1 MFGEPDKSF
10 NSANLMSQSPY
21 QRIRLHPNV
30 QQERK
35 KRQRELWLALLG
47 IVLIGVLSWVELRFF
62 GVNSYLFLGLFNGN
76 LILLLLV
83 LFLVVRNVVK
93 LALERKRNVLGAKLR
108 TRLVVIFFS
117 LSIIPTLLMF
127 FLSIKFVQ
135 TSVDYWFKAQVE
147 GSMEQA
153 LTVGQAVYNA
163 VKGRLEGKGE
173 GIIEAIRAN
182 EFVWGGRGMDRFLI
196 SRRKDLDLSLI
207 GVLSPARREQNWHA
221 DPEWESSWKDIKKG
235 IAWVELEEKQ
245 RFWSAVWPGKDADL
259 VVGIVPVDKGATGF
273 LVLGSTL
280 PQGLLFKL
288 DQIVKGVNEYKQLR
302 TLKYPL
308 KVALYFI
315 LGIMTM
321 MIILGATWFGFR
333 LAKEISAPIQA
344 LAIGTKRIAR
354 GDLGVRIDDES
365 GDELGLLVQSF
376 NKMAMDLENSQIG
389 LKQAKERLER
399 QNAELESKSR
409 YMEAVLDN
417 ITAGVISLDGQ
428 GRINTFN
435 KAAETILGIKAS
447 SVMGNSPMALLQ
459 GDFARMVQEV
469 LTQLQ
474 EMPSCQWQRQIDLN
488 VGDMDIRLLV
498 NAVVLHRDGDDD
510 SGVVAVFEDVTELEK
525 IQRMEA
531 WKEVARRIAHE
542 IKNPLTPI
550 KLSAQRIE
558 SRFGSKISDPVLTQC
573 TRLIVRQV
581 EHLQEMVKD
590 FSSFAK
596 LPELKLRYGDIME
609 VLGEIVGIFEQSHGG
624 ICWNLHVATPLPE
637 LKFDR
642 EAMKR
647 VFMNILL
654 NAAEILGDDENGRV
668 DMEVGYVEAL
678 HRVRIQIADNGP
690 GLSAEERPRIFE
702 PYFSSK
708 RGGTGLGLTI
718 VKSVIDDHHG
728 YIRVHPNSPKGT
740 TFVIE
745 LPAGKEQARWSR
757 PV

>member
-1 MFGEPDKSF
+1 
-10 NSANLMSQSPY
+10 MSQSPY
-21 QRIRLHPNV
+21 QRIRLHPNI
-30 QQERK
+30 QHERK
-35 KRQRELWLALLG
+35 KRQRELWLALVG
-47 IVLIGVLSWVELRFF
+47 IVLIGVLSWVELKFF
-62 GVNSYLFLGLFNGN
+62 GVNSYLFLGLFNVN

-153 LTVGQAVYNA
+153 LTVGQAVYNT
-163 VKGRLEGKGE
+163 VKDRLEGKGE
-173 GIIEAIRAN
+173 GIIETIRASQ
-182 EFVWGGRGMDRFLI
+182 FVWGGKGMDRFLI
-196 SRRKDLDLSLI
+196 SRSKDLDLTLI
-207 GVLSPARREQNWHA
+207 GVLTPSRREQNWHA
-221 DPEWESSWKDIKKG
+221 EPEWESSWRDVKKG
-235 IAWVELEEKQ
+235 IAWAELQERQ

-259 VVGIVPVDKGATGF
+259 VVGIVPVDKGATGY
-273 LVLGSTL
+273 LVLGATL

-288 DQIVKGVNEYKQLR
+288 DQIVRGVNEYKQLR

-435 KAAETILGIKAS
+435 KAAETILGIEAS
-447 SVMGNSPMALLQ
+447 SIMGSSPMKLLQ
-459 GDFARMVQEV
+459 GEFARMVQEV

-474 EMPSCQWQRQIDLN
+474 EMPSSQWQRQIDLN

-498 NAVVLHRDGDDD
+498 NAVVLHREGDED
-510 SGVVAVFEDVTELEK
+510 SGIVAVFEDITELEK

-558 SRFGSKISDPVLTQC
+558 SKFGSKISDPILTQC

-596 LPELKLRYGDIME
+596 LPELKLRYGDIVE
-609 VLGEIVGIFEQSHGG
+609 VLEEIVGIFEQSHGR
-624 ICWNLHVATPLPE
+624 ISWDLHVAPPLPE

-668 DMEVGYVEAL
+668 AMKVGYVEAL

-690 GLSAEERPRIFE
+690 GLSSEERSRIFE

>member
-1 MFGEPDKSF
+1 M
-10 NSANLMSQSPY
+10 SAQSP
-21 QRIRLHPNV
+21 QHINMHPNV
-30 QQERK
+30 QHERK
-35 KRQRELWLALLG
+35 KRQRELWLALFG
-47 IVLIGVLSWVELRFF
+47 VVLIGVLSWVELKFF
-62 GVNSYLFLGLFNGN
+62 GVNSYLFLGLFNFN

-83 LFLVVRNVVK
+83 LFLVLRNVVK
-93 LALERKRNVLGAKLR
+93 LALERKRKVLGAKLR

-153 LTVGQAVYNA
+153 LSVGQAVYNT
-163 VKGRLEGKGE
+163 VKGRLDGKGE
-173 GIIEAIRAN
+173 KIVETIRTSK
-182 EFVWGGRGMDRFLI
+182 FVWGGKAMDRLLI
-196 SRRKDLDLSLI
+196 SRREDLDLSLI
-207 GVLSPARREQNWHA
+207 GVLTPSRNEQNWHDA
-221 DPEWESSWKDIKKG
+221 PEWESGWADIKKG
-235 IAWVELEEKQ
+235 IAWSELEENHQ
-245 RFWSAVWPGKDADL
+245 FWSAVWPGKEADL
-259 VVGIVPVDKGATGF
+259 VVGIVPVDEGATGY
-273 LVLGSTL
+273 LVLGTTL

-288 DQIVKGVNEYKQLR
+288 DQIVRGVDEYKQLR

-308 KVALYFI
+308 KIALYFI
-315 LGIMTM
+315 LGIMTL

-354 GDLGVRIDDES
+354 GDLGVRIDDKS

-399 QNAELESKSR
+399 QNAELESKSQ

-435 KAAETILGIKAS
+435 KAAESILGIES
-447 SVMGNSPMALLQ
+447 SQVMGSSPVTLLY
-459 GDFARMVQEV
+459 GEFAHMVQEV

-474 EMPSCQWQRQIDLN
+474 EIPSSQWQRQVDIK
-488 VGDMDIRLLV
+488 VGDADIRLLV
-498 NAVVLHRDGDDD
+498 NAVVLHRENGED
-510 SGVVAVFEDVTELEK
+510 SGVVAVFEDITELEK

-558 SRFGSKISDPVLTQC
+558 SKFASRITDPVLTQC

-596 LPELKLRYGDIME
+596 LPELKPRYGDIQD
-609 VLGEIVGIFEQSHGG
+609 VLREIKGIFEQSHGR
-624 ICWNLHVATPLPE
+624 ITWSLQADSKLPE
-637 LKFDR
+637 LKFDH

-654 NAAEILGDDENGRV
+654 NAAEILGNQEDGRV
-668 DMEVGYVEAL
+668 ELVVGYVEAL
-678 HRVRIQIADNGP
+678 HRVRIQISDNGP
-690 GLSAEERPRIFE
+690 GLSSDERSRIFE

-728 YIRVHPNSPKGT
+728 YIRVHPNSPRGT

-745 LPAGKEQARWSR
+745 LPAGKQQARWSC
-757 PV
+757 PL

>member
-1 MFGEPDKSF
+1 MPQS
-10 NSANLMSQSPY
+10 SQS
-21 QRIRLHPNV
+21 IRLHPNV

-35 KRQRELWLALLG
+35 KRQRELWLALFG
-47 IVLIGVLSWVELRFF
+47 VVLIGVLSWVELKFF
-62 GVNSYLFLGLFNGN
+62 GVNSYLFLGLFNFN

-83 LFLVVRNVVK
+83 LFLVLRNVVK
-93 LALERKRNVLGAKLR
+93 LALERKRKVLGAKLR

-173 GIIEAIRAN
+173 GIIETIRTSKFA
-182 EFVWGGRGMDRFLI
+182 WGGKAMDRLLV
-196 SRRKDLDLSLI
+196 SKREDLDLTLI
-207 GVLSPARREQNWHA
+207 GVLTPSRTEQNWHDA
-221 DPEWESSWKDIKKG
+221 PEWENSWEDVKKG
-235 IAWVELEEKQ
+235 IAWAELEKDQ
-245 RFWSAVWPGKDADL
+245 QFWSAVWPGKDADL
-259 VVGIVPVDKGATGF
+259 VVGIVPVDKGATGY
-273 LVLGSTL
+273 LVLGATL

-288 DQIVKGVNEYKQLR
+288 DQIVRGVNEYKQLK

-315 LGIMTM
+315 LGIMTL

-376 NKMAMDLENSQIG
+376 NKMAMDLENSQVG
-389 LKQAKERLER
+389 LKLAKERLER

-409 YMEAVLDN
+409 YMVAVLDN
-417 ITAGVISLDGQ
+417 ITAGVISLDEQ

-447 SVMGNSPMALLQ
+447 LVMGSSPITLLQ
-459 GDFARMVQEV
+459 GEFAHMVQEV

-474 EMPSCQWQRQIDLN
+474 EVPSSQWQRQIELK
-488 VGDMDIRLLV
+488 VGDADVRLLV
-498 NAVVLHRDGDDD
+498 NAVVLHREGSED
-510 SGVVAVFEDVTELEK
+510 SGIVAVFEDITELEK

-558 SRFGSKISDPVLTQC
+558 SKFARTVTDPVLTQC

-581 EHLQEMVKD
+581 EHLQSMVKD

-596 LPELKLRYGDIME
+596 LPELRPRYGNILD
-609 VLGEIVGIFEQSHGG
+609 VLDEIKGIFEQSHGR
-624 ICWNLHVATPLPE
+624 IVWSLQVDSALPE

-654 NAAEILGDDENGRV
+654 NAAEILGSQEDGRV
-668 DMEVGYVEAL
+668 EIAVTYVEAL

-690 GLSAEERPRIFE
+690 GLSSEERSRIFE

-740 TFVIE
+740 AFVIE

-757 PV
+757 PA

>member
-1 MFGEPDKSF
+1 M
-10 NSANLMSQSPY
+10 SAQSP
-21 QRIRLHPNV
+21 QHINMHPNV
-30 QQERK
+30 QHERK
-35 KRQRELWLALLG
+35 KRQRELWLALFG
-47 IVLIGVLSWVELRFF
+47 VVLIGVLSWVELKFF
-62 GVNSYLFLGLFNGN
+62 GVNSYLFLGLFNFN

-83 LFLVVRNVVK
+83 LFLVLRNVVK
-93 LALERKRNVLGAKLR
+93 LALERKRKVLGAKLR

-153 LTVGQAVYNA
+153 LSVGQAVYNT
-163 VKGRLEGKGE
+163 VKGRLDGKGE
-173 GIIEAIRAN
+173 KIVETIRTSK
-182 EFVWGGRGMDRFLI
+182 FVWGGKAMDRLLI
-196 SRRKDLDLSLI
+196 SRREDLDLSLI
-207 GVLSPARREQNWHA
+207 GVLTPSRNEQNWHDA
-221 DPEWESSWKDIKKG
+221 PEWESAWADIKKG
-235 IAWVELEEKQ
+235 IAWSELEENHQ
-245 RFWSAVWPGKDADL
+245 FWSAVWPGKEADL
-259 VVGIVPVDKGATGF
+259 VVGIVPVDEGATGY
-273 LVLGSTL
+273 LVLGTTL

-288 DQIVKGVNEYKQLR
+288 DQIVRGVDEYKQLR

-308 KVALYFI
+308 KIALYFI
-315 LGIMTM
+315 LGIMTL

-354 GDLGVRIDDES
+354 GDLGVRIDDKS

-399 QNAELESKSR
+399 QNAELESKSQ

-417 ITAGVISLDGQ
+417 ITAGVISLDAQ

-435 KAAETILGIKAS
+435 KAAESILGIES
-447 SVMGNSPMALLQ
+447 SQVMGSSPVTLLY
-459 GDFARMVQEV
+459 GEFAHMVQEV

-474 EMPSCQWQRQIDLN
+474 EIPSSQWQRQVDIK
-488 VGDMDIRLLV
+488 VGDADIRLLV
-498 NAVVLHRDGDDD
+498 NAVVLHRENGED
-510 SGVVAVFEDVTELEK
+510 SGVVAVFEDITELEK

-558 SRFGSKISDPVLTQC
+558 SKFASRITDPVLTQC

-596 LPELKLRYGDIME
+596 LPELKPRYGDIQD
-609 VLGEIVGIFEQSHGG
+609 VLREIKGIFEQSHGR
-624 ICWNLHVATPLPE
+624 ITWSLQADSKLPE
-637 LKFDR
+637 LKFDH

-654 NAAEILGDDENGRV
+654 NAAEILGNQEDGRV
-668 DMEVGYVEAL
+668 ELVVGYVEAL
-678 HRVRIQIADNGP
+678 HRVRIQISDNGP
-690 GLSAEERPRIFE
+690 GLSSDERSRIFD

-728 YIRVHPNSPKGT
+728 YIRVHPNSPQGT

-745 LPAGKEQARWSR
+745 LPAGKQQARWSC
-757 PV
+757 PL

>member
-1 MFGEPDKSF
+1 
-10 NSANLMSQSPY
+10 MSPSSRP
-21 QRIRLHPNV
+21 IHLHPDL
-30 QQERK
+30 QYERK

-47 IVLIGVLSWVELRFF
+47 VVLIGVLSWVEIRFF
-62 GVNSYLFLGLFNGN
+62 GVNSYLFLGLFNVN
-76 LILLLLV
+76 LILLLVV
-83 LFLVVRNVVK
+83 LFLVLRNVVK
-93 LALERKRNVLGAKLR
+93 LAMERKRKVLGAKLR
-108 TRLVVIFFS
+108 TRLVLIFFS

-127 FLSIKFVQ
+127 FLSLKFVQ

-153 LTVGQAVYNA
+153 LTVGQAVYNT

-173 GIIEAIRAN
+173 RIIETIRSNKFA
-182 EFVWGGRGMDRFLI
+182 WGGKAMDRLLM
-196 SRRKDLDLSLI
+196 SQRTALDLSLI
-207 GVLSPARREQNWHA
+207 GVLTPAYKKQNWHDA
-221 DPEWESSWKDIKKG
+221 PEWASSWEELKKDI
-235 IAWVELEEKQ
+235 AWGELEKTKS
-245 RFWSAVWPGKDADL
+245 FWSAVWPGKDADL
-259 VVGIVPVDKGATGF
+259 VVGIVPVDKGATGY
-273 LVLGSTL
+273 LVLGATL

-288 DQIVKGVNEYKQLR
+288 DQIVRGVNEYKQLR

-315 LGIMTM
+315 LGIMTL

-344 LAIGTKRIAR
+344 LAIGTRRIAR
-354 GDLGVRIDDES
+354 GELGVRIDDES
-365 GDELGLLVQSF
+365 TDELGLLVQSF
-376 NKMAMDLENSQIG
+376 NKMVTDLEASQAG

-409 YMEAVLDN
+409 YVEAVLDN
-417 ITAGVISLDGQ
+417 ITAGVISLDKQ
-428 GRINTFN
+428 GRINTLN
-435 KAAETILGIKAS
+435 KAAESILGITS
-447 SVMGNSPMALLQ
+447 SHVMGSSPIALLQ
-459 GDFARMVQEV
+459 GDFAVMVQEV
-469 LTQLQ
+469 LSQLQ
-474 EMPSCQWQRQIDLN
+474 EAPSSRWQRQIDLK
-488 VGDMDIRLLV
+488 VGDADVRLLV
-498 NAVVLHRDGDDD
+498 NVVVLHRQDGEDV
-510 SGVVAVFEDVTELEK
+510 GVVAVFEDITELEK

-558 SRFGSKISDPVLTQC
+558 SRFGRSITDPVLTQC
-573 TRLIVRQV
+573 TRSIVRQV
-581 EHLQEMVKD
+581 EHLQVMVKD

-596 LPELKLRYGDIME
+596 LPEIKPVYGDLLA
-609 VLGEIVGIFEQSHGG
+609 VLMEIVAVFEQSHRG
-624 ICWNLHVATPLPE
+624 ISWKVQVDSALPE
-637 LKFDR
+637 LTFDR

-654 NAAEILGDDENGRV
+654 NAAEVLGGQEDGRV
-668 DMEVGYVEAL
+668 EVVIMYVEAL
-678 HRVRIQIADNGP
+678 HRVRIQITDNGP
-690 GLSAEERPRIFE
+690 GLSPEERSRIFE

-718 VKSVIDDHHG
+718 VKSIIDDHHG
-728 YIRVHPNSPKGT
+728 YLRVHPASPTGT

-757 PV
+757 PT

>member
-1 MFGEPDKSF
+1 M
-10 NSANLMSQSPY
+10 SAQSP
-21 QRIRLHPNV
+21 QHINMHPNV
-30 QQERK
+30 QHERK
-35 KRQRELWLALLG
+35 KRQRELWLALFG
-47 IVLIGVLSWVELRFF
+47 VVLIGVLSWVELKFF
-62 GVNSYLFLGLFNGN
+62 GVNSYLFLGLFNFN

-83 LFLVVRNVVK
+83 LFLVLRNVVK
-93 LALERKRNVLGAKLR
+93 LALERKRKVLGAKLR

-153 LTVGQAVYNA
+153 LSVGQAVYNT
-163 VKGRLEGKGE
+163 VKGRLDGKGE
-173 GIIEAIRAN
+173 KIVETIRTSK
-182 EFVWGGRGMDRFLI
+182 FVWGGKAMDRFLI
-196 SRRKDLDLSLI
+196 SRREDLDLSLI
-207 GVLSPARREQNWHA
+207 GVLTPSRNEQNWHDA
-221 DPEWESSWKDIKKG
+221 PEWESGWADIKKG
-235 IAWVELEEKQ
+235 IAWSELEENHQ
-245 RFWSAVWPGKDADL
+245 FWSAVWPGKEADL
-259 VVGIVPVDKGATGF
+259 VVGIVPVDEGATGY
-273 LVLGSTL
+273 LVLGTTL

-288 DQIVKGVNEYKQLR
+288 DQIVKGVDEYKQLR

-308 KVALYFI
+308 KIALYFI
-315 LGIMTM
+315 LGIMTL

-354 GDLGVRIDDES
+354 GDLGVRIDDKS

-399 QNAELESKSR
+399 QNAELESKSQ

-435 KAAETILGIKAS
+435 KAAESILGIES
-447 SVMGNSPMALLQ
+447 SQVMGSSPVTLLY
-459 GDFARMVQEV
+459 GEFAHMVQEV

-474 EMPSCQWQRQIDLN
+474 EIPSSQWQRQVDIK
-488 VGDMDIRLLV
+488 VGDADIRLLV
-498 NAVVLHRDGDDD
+498 NAVVLHRENGED
-510 SGVVAVFEDVTELEK
+510 SGVVAVFEDITELEK

-558 SRFGSKISDPVLTQC
+558 SKFASRITDPVLTQC

-596 LPELKLRYGDIME
+596 LPELRPTYGDIQD
-609 VLGEIVGIFEQSHGG
+609 VLREIKGIFEQSHGR
-624 ICWNLHVATPLPE
+624 ITWSLQADSKLPE
-637 LKFDR
+637 LKFDH

-654 NAAEILGDDENGRV
+654 NAAEILGNQEDGRV
-668 DMEVGYVEAL
+668 ELVVGYVEAL
-678 HRVRIQIADNGP
+678 HRVRIQISDNGP
-690 GLSAEERPRIFE
+690 GLSSDERSRIFE

-728 YIRVHPNSPKGT
+728 YIRVHPNSPQGT

-745 LPAGKEQARWSR
+745 LPAGKQQARWSC
-757 PV
+757 PL

>member
-1 MFGEPDKSF
+1 
-10 NSANLMSQSPY
+10 MSHSEHP
-21 QRIRLHPNV
+21 IRLHPNV
-30 QQERK
+30 VHERK
-35 KRQRELWLALLG
+35 KRQRELWLALFG
-47 IVLIGVLSWVELRFF
+47 VILIGVLSWVELKFF
-62 GVNSYLFLGLFNGN
+62 GVNSYLFLGLFNLN

-93 LALERKRNVLGAKLR
+93 LALERRRKVLGAKLR

-153 LTVGQAVYNA
+153 LTVGQAVYNS
-163 VKGRLEGKGE
+163 VKGRLEGKG
-173 GIIEAIRAN
+173 GSIIETIRTS
-182 EFVWGGRGMDRFLI
+182 EFVWGGKGMDRFLV
-196 SRRKDLDLSLI
+196 SRRADLDLSLI
-207 GVLSPARREQNWHA
+207 GVLTPDRKEQNWH
-221 DPEWESSWKDIKKG
+221 DSPEWESSWPEIKEG
-235 IAWVELEEKQ
+235 IAWNELEKDH
-245 RFWSAVWPGKDADL
+245 RFWSAVWPGKKADL
-259 VVGIVPVDKGATGF
+259 VVGIVPVDRAETGY
-273 LVLGSTL
+273 LVLGATL

-315 LGIMTM
+315 LGIMTL

-333 LAKEISAPIQA
+333 LAKEISSPIQA

-389 LKQAKERLER
+389 LERAKDRLER
-399 QNAELESKSR
+399 QNAELESKSQ

-435 KAAETILGIKAS
+435 NAAETILGINAA
-447 SVMGNSPMALLQ
+447 SVMGSSPVTLLQ
-459 GDFARMVQEV
+459 GDFASMVQEV
-469 LTQLQ
+469 LTQLR
-474 EMPSCQWQRQIDLN
+474 ELPSSQWQRQIDLK
-488 VGDMDIRLLV
+488 VGDSDVRLLV
-498 NAVVLHRDGDDD
+498 NAVVLHQDSRTD
-510 SGVVAVFEDVTELEK
+510 SGIVAVFEDITELEK

-558 SRFGSKISDPVLTQC
+558 SKFAPRISDPVLTQC
-573 TRLIVRQV
+573 TQLIIRQV
-581 EHLQEMVKD
+581 EHLQGMVKD

-596 LPELKLRYGDIME
+596 LPELNPTHGDIME
-609 VLGEIVGIFEQSHGG
+609 VLAETVAVFEQSHGH
-624 ICWNLHVATPLPE
+624 ISWFLESSSELPQFR
-637 LKFDR
+637 FDR
-642 EAMKR
+642 EAIKR
-647 VFMNILL
+647 VVMNILL
-654 NAAEILGDDENGRV
+654 NAAEVLGTSRSGVVRLV
-668 DMEVGYVEAL
+668 VTYVEAL
-678 HRVRIQIADNGP
+678 HRVRIEISDNGP
-690 GLSAEERPRIFE
+690 GLAPEERSRIFE
-702 PYFSSK
+702 PYFSAK

-718 VKSVIDDHHG
+718 VKSVVDDHHG
-728 YIRVHPNSPKGT
+728 YIRVHPNSPRGT

-757 PV
+757 PS